1 MLLGLTD
8 KYDVVHESDC
18 PKNKR
23 GVSDWQ
29 NFPSWIFREGELALD
44 PFLYCVLESKYQH
57 TSKNCME
64 RSWNRVGAQRKKVT
78 QI

>member
-18 PKNKR
+18 PKNKH

-29 NFPSWIFREGELALD
+29 NFPS
-44 PFLYCVLESKYQH
+44 
-57 TSKNCME
+57 
-64 RSWNRVGAQRKKVT
+64 
-78 QI
+78 